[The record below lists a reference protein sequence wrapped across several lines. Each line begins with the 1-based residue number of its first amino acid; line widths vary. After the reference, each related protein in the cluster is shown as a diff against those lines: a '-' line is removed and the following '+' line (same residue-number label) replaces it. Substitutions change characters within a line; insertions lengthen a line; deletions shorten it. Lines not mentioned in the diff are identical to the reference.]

1 MAATPVIAN
10 MRTLP
15 SCAREAAVQAALE
28 SAVQLDDAR
37 VVERQQLRENRARY
51 FPHGVDP
58 VVAVEQPRPAV
69 AAGAA
74 AIGPGPR
81 VDVEGQAPFL
91 LHAREQVGGV
101 GPGWCRRLQR
111 VIGLAGI
118 RRGRA
123 ALLGAA
129 AQEAS
134 VRHPQGLEDVLPE
147 IDL

>member
-10 MRTLP
+10 MRTFP

-28 SAVQLDDAR
+28 GAVQLDDAR

-74 AIGPGPR
+74 AIGSGPR

-91 LHAREQVGGV
+91 LHARE
-101 GPGWCRRLQR
+101 GWRRWTRL
-111 VIGLAGI
+111 VPTTSAGS
-118 RRGRA
+118 RRGRRS
-123 ALLGAA
+123 GSC
-129 AQEAS
+129 AS
-134 VRHPQGLEDVLPE
+134 QRRFAPSGSARRRT
-147 IDL
+147 